1 MAYRIFK
8 PINTN
13 LLIFNEFKLCRLY
26 IWGEG
31 QLLQINNNDN
41 INFLYLTQSPHV
53 KKRQH
58 VNMLLGFRHK
68 ILQVYITQFRVCNQM
83 YVSSVRIPV
92 NLRQLAGTVPAVRL
106 VNEIPPGF
114 NIFCLCRRDG
124 ILLILLFLLLSAWS
138 ETRKGQN
145 QL

>member
-92 NLRQLAGTVPAVRL
+92 NLCQLAGTVPAVRL

-114 NIFCLCRRDG
+114 NIFRLCRRDG

>member
-1 MAYRIFK
+1 MTK
-8 PINTN
+8 
-13 LLIFNEFKLCRLY
+13 
-26 IWGEG
+26 GE
-31 QLLQINNNDN
+31 LFS
-41 INFLYLTQSPHV
+41 INFLFLTQSPHV

-58 VNMLLGFRHK
+58 VNIKQQLGLRHENTPSLYNT
-68 ILQVYITQFRVCNQM
+68 IPCLQSNVRVCSQN
-83 YVSSVRIPV
+83 SSKFTS
-92 NLRQLAGTVPAVRL
+92 QWAGTVPAVRL

-114 NIFCLCRRDG
+114 QIFRLCRGDG